1 MSGIIKHQHKRFD
14 DVHVRGAS
22 DSGILEH
29 QHKGKRFDNLP
40 LLSIGYIQ
48 PRPTRVSDRGA
59 CGTGVVKEGT
69 SHVYP
74 ALGLPP
80 QTRSEHCL

>member
-48 PRPTRVSDRGA
+48 PRAPHRGLTEA
-59 CGTGVVKEGT
+59 HAGRE
-69 SHVYP
+69 
-74 ALGLPP
+74 
-80 QTRSEHCL
+80 